1 MQEFLAVIEEVKIH
15 NYPGEGDPR
24 NLFSARKVVLGKVI
38 RRDEWTTEKS
48 VSPTQVI

>member
-24 NLFSARKVVLGKVI
+24 NLFSARKVVLGKII
-38 RRDEWTTEKS
+38 REMNGRLKKAYHLLR
-48 VSPTQVI
+48 